1 MAFTPPAANRI
12 APWRSTSD
20 VNDSR
25 PRRFSL
31 IRTFQFADFLTIANG
46 CAGIAAV
53 FHAMRFLA
61 QGRTIDIVVAAV
73 LVPVALVFDF
83 FDGRVARHRHEASV
97 LGREMDSLADVI
109 SFGVAPA
116 AIAFALGLTTGLDQA
131 FLTFFVVCGVSR
143 LARYNVTA
151 DELAGAGGKVT
162 YYEGTPIPTS
172 VVPLVLVLA
181 AAWSGHLMPVRVFG
195 LPFHLPALLFV
206 ASGSLMISTIRIPK
220 P

>member
-1 MAFTPPAANRI
+1 M
-12 APWRSTSD
+12 
-20 VNDSR
+20 NDTR
-25 PRRFSL
+25 PKRFSM
-31 IRTFQFADFLTIANG
+31 IRSFQVADVLTLANG
-46 CAGIAAV
+46 CAGVGAV

-61 QGRTIDIVVAAV
+61 QGRTVDIVVASV

-83 FDGRVARHRHEASV
+83 FDGRVARRRHEASV

-116 AIAFALGLTTGLDQA
+116 AIAFALGLTKPLDQA
-131 FLTFFVVCGVSR
+131 FLMFFVVCGVSR

-151 DELAGAGGKVT
+151 EALGGDAGKVR

-172 VVPLVLVLA
+172 VVPLAIVLV
-181 AAWSGHLMPVRVFG
+181 AAWTGHLMPVEVLGFE
-195 LPFHLPALLFV
+195 LHLPSLAFV
-206 ASGSLMISTIRIPK
+206 LSGSLMVSTIRFPK